1 MTYKEAQS
9 YLNRIRESAIGAS
22 VRGRIIE
29 HLFSIGS
36 TDWEEMTGFMN
47 LRIRKGEEAALL
59 EYDSLGK
66 SLSVYGVSVKDSG
79 GTPHREMTIMD
90 SWELTLTN

>member
-9 YLNRIRESAIGAS
+9 YLNRIREFAIGAS

-29 HLFSIGS
+29 HLSIGS

-47 LRIRKGEEAALL
+47 LRIRKERRLPYWNMTVWVRAFLYM
-59 EYDSLGK
+59 EYQSK
-66 SLSVYGVSVKDSG
+66 IVV
-79 GTPHREMTIMD
+79 
-90 SWELTLTN
+90 ELHIGR

>member
-1 MTYKEAQS
+1 MET
-9 YLNRIRESAIGAS
+9 
-22 VRGRIIE
+22 
-29 HLFSIGS
+29 
-36 TDWEEMTGFMN
+36 MN

-79 GTPHREMTIMD
+79 GTPHWEMTIMD